1 MDEREKLVVTG
12 FALGTL
18 VGGAIVAV
26 MGSSQRE
33 AVGRGVRNSLEQWA
47 RGKSP
52 RQLAESVRD
61 GVGQVA
67 DAVDGGSRTLP
78 PGRG

>member
-1 MDEREKLVVTG
+1 MDEREKLVATG
-12 FALGTL
+12 FALGAL

-33 AVGRGVRNSLEQWA
+33 AVGRGVRNSLEQWV

-67 DAVDGGSRTLP
+67 DTIDGGQRSLP
-78 PGRG
+78 RGRE